1 MLVWVLLAVL
11 FLAYTNGANDN
22 FKGVATL
29 FGSGT
34 SDYRKALWWATLTT
48 FAGSCAAILLC
59 GGLVKAFSGKG
70 LVPDALA
77 QQPAFLLAVGLGAA
91 LTVLLATMT
100 GFPISTTHAITGALV
115 GAGLVEAGAVNV
127 SKLGQSF
134 FLPLAVSPFLSFALT
149 SVLYPVFRFV
159 RTRLRIERDMC
170 LCVEGGGMVA
180 APACRDTP
188 SPARIVLARSEAVEM
203 RPGGT
208 AVLRA
213 TGATLTVG
221 QLSTCVQRYHG
232 QVLGIDSQ
240 WILDRLHYAS
250 AGAVSFARGLN
261 DTPKV
266 VALLVAA
273 KGLGVSLSAGMC
285 AVGIAM
291 AVGGLLNARKVAL
304 TMSQRIT
311 SMNHGQGFTA
321 NLVTAF
327 LVTMASRFGLPVST
341 THVSCGS
348 LFGIGTVGGSAR
360 WPVIRRIILSWLIT
374 LPLAGLLAAGLSW
387 IIRA

>member
-1 MLVWVLLAVL
+1 MLVWVLLTGLV
-11 FLAYTNGANDN
+11 LAYTNGANDN

-34 SDYRKALWWATLTT
+34 TDYRKALWWATATT
-48 FAGSCAAILLC
+48 FVGSCAAILLC
-59 GGLVKAFSGKG
+59 GGLVKAFGGKG

-91 LTVLLATMT
+91 LTVLLATLT
-100 GFPISTTHAITGALV
+100 GVPVSTTHAITGALV

-127 SKLGQSF
+127 SKLGHTF
-134 FLPLAVSPFLSFALT
+134 FLPLAVSPFLSFALA
-149 SVLYPVFRFV
+149 SALYPAFRFL
-159 RTRLRIERDMC
+159 RTSLGVERQMC
-170 LCVEGGGMVA
+170 VCVEDGG
-180 APACRDTP
+180 T
-188 SPARIVLARSEAVEM
+188 EAVEM

-221 QLSTCVQRYHG
+221 QLSACVQRYHG
-232 QVLGIDSQ
+232 RVLGIDSQ
-240 WILDRLHYAS
+240 WILDRLHYGS

-261 DTPKV
+261 DTPKI

-327 LVTMASRFGLPVST
+327 LVTVASRFGLPVST

-348 LFGIGTVGGSAR
+348 LFGIGAVGGSAC
-360 WPVIRRIILSWLIT
+360 WPVIRHIILAWLIT